1 MATVY
6 LAQDLKHGRRVAI
19 KVLRPELSALVG
31 TRFLREIAM
40 VARLNHPHVIPLF
53 DSGQAGAFVYYVM
66 PFVEGES
73 LRHRMDREGKLPI
86 EDALRLTREIASA
99 LAHAHQQGIVHRD
112 LKPENVLLAEGVALV
127 ADFGIA
133 RSLVDTDAG
142 AETRVATG
150 FGAILGTPRYM
161 SPEQASA
168 GEVDERSDLYS
179 LGCVLYEMLAGAPPF
194 SATNAAELM
203 RQHLV
208 DEPRPIS
215 DLRPSVPPGVA
226 FVIAKSLAKLPADR
240 YGSATR
246 LAEALA
252 TAIAMVPTP
261 PSPSSSVPNNLPK
274 PRTRF
279 IGRETELRD
288 CLRLLNETRIL
299 TLTGI
304 GGSGKTRLALR
315 IAEEAIQSYPEGV
328 YFVDL
333 APLPEPRLVLETV
346 AAGFGVKEVPDRSLS
361 DVLVAHVRGKR
372 LLLVLD
378 NCEHMLGETA
388 TLADMLLGAS
398 EHVRILAT
406 SREGLGVEGERLVGL
421 RSLSTPAQ
429 NDPKTVS
436 EADAVKLFIDRAN
449 LASENFQITAE
460 NAGGVAEI
468 CRRLDGIPLAIELA
482 AARVR
487 VLSVD
492 QIRAK
497 LDDRFRLLVGSGKS
511 ALPRHQTLRATFQ
524 WSYDQLTPEEQE
536 LFRALSVFSGGW
548 NLESAARLRQAG
560 EMDLIDALG
569 RLIDKSLVLV
579 DRERA
584 GDLGYRFLETVRQY
598 AQERLVEAGE
608 SEEMHRRH
616 FSVFLDLAE
625 RAYAERFTR
634 EDVWSARLEAEHD
647 NLRSAIESVRD
658 TDAEEYLQLVG
669 ALAWFF
675 GARSHFVEGRDHLKR
690 ALEGAR
696 KEPDRPARARALL
709 GLGHQVTWQGDAKA
723 GQPWMEEALQT
734 WRALGDRRETALAL
748 EGIGWA
754 EMLGGQ
760 DTEAC
765 KTFRECLALV
775 RELGDRVL
783 VNRAMSALG
792 QALVALHRVDEAE
805 PVAKEI
811 IAFSST
817 HGDKRNEHLGWHY
830 LADCAL
836 IRGDCENSLGLY
848 QQSLRLACA
857 IEDRLEISFEIQGIA
872 MSLAGLGSA
881 EEALRLEAAVR
892 AERNRMGVDPHMR
905 FWDELLD
912 RYFSPSRSALG
923 SDKTGA
929 AWETGERMS
938 FPDAIE
944 LALNSKP

>member
-1 MATVY
+1 
-6 LAQDLKHGRRVAI
+6 
-19 KVLRPELSALVG
+19 
-31 TRFLREIAM
+31 
-40 VARLNHPHVIPLF
+40 
-53 DSGQAGAFVYYVM
+53 
-66 PFVEGES
+66 
-73 LRHRMDREGKLPI
+73 
-86 EDALRLTREIASA
+86 A
-99 LAHAHQQGIVHRD
+99 LAHAHQRGVVHRD
-112 LKPENVLLAEGVALV
+112 LKPENILLADGVALV

-142 AETRVATG
+142 AETRMATG
-150 FGAILGTPRYM
+150 IGAILGTPRYM
-161 SPEQASA
+161 SPEQASG

-179 LGCVLYEMLAGAPPF
+179 LSCILYEMLAGEPPF

-208 DEPRPIS
+208 HEPRPIS
-215 DLRPSVPPGVA
+215 ERRPSVPPGVA
-226 FVIAKSLAKLPADR
+226 YVIAKTLAKLPADR
-240 YGSATR
+240 YPSATR
-246 LAEALA
+246 FAEALA
-252 TAIAMVPTP
+252 TAIAAGPTP
-261 PSPSSSVPNNLPK
+261 PSPSFSVPNNLPK

-279 IGRETELRD
+279 IGREAELRD
-288 CLRLLNETRIL
+288 CLRLLDETRML

-315 IAEEAIQSYPEGV
+315 IAEQAIQSYPEGV
-328 YFVDL
+328 CFVDL

-346 AAGFGVKEVPDRSLS
+346 AAGFGVKEVADRSLS

-378 NCEHMLGETA
+378 NCEHVLGETA
-388 TLADMLLGAS
+388 ALADMLLSTADQLT
-398 EHVRILAT
+398 ILAT

-421 RSLSTPAQ
+421 RSLSTPAH
-429 NDPKTVS
+429 NDAKTVS
-436 EADAVKLFIDRAN
+436 EADAVKLFVDRAR
-449 LASENFQITAE
+449 LASEDFQITAE

-487 VLSVD
+487 VLSVE
-492 QIRAK
+492 QIRTK

-524 WSYDQLTPEEQE
+524 WSYDQLTPDEQE
-536 LFRALSVFSGGW
+536 LFRALSVFAGGW
-548 NLESAARLRQAG
+548 TLESAARLRQAD
-560 EMDLIDALG
+560 EMDLIDELG

-608 SEEMHRRH
+608 SEDMHRRH
-616 FSVFLDLAE
+616 FTVFLDLAE
-625 RAYAERFTR
+625 QAYAERFTR
-634 EDVWSARLEAEHD
+634 EDVWGARLEADHD

-658 TDAEEYLQLVG
+658 ADAEKYLQLVG

-675 GARSHFVEGRDHLKR
+675 GARSHFVEGREHLTR
-690 ALEGAR
+690 ALAGAQQ
-696 KEPDRPARARALL
+696 EPARSARARALL

-723 GQPWMEEALQT
+723 GRPWMEEALQT

-754 EMLGGQ
+754 EMLGGR
-760 DTEAC
+760 DADAC
-765 KTFRECLALV
+765 QTFRESLALV

-792 QALVALHRVDEAE
+792 QALVALHRVEEAE
-805 PVAKEI
+805 SVAREI
-811 IAFSST
+811 IAFSSE

-836 IRGDCENSLGLY
+836 IRGDCEKSLGLY

-857 IEDRLEISFEIQGIA
+857 IEDRLEISFEMQGVA
-872 MSLAGLGSA
+872 MSLAGLGRS
-881 EEALRLEAAVR
+881 EEALRLEAALQ
-892 AERNRMGVDPHMR
+892 AERKRMGVDPHMR
-905 FWDELLD
+905 FWDELLE
-912 RYFSPSRSALG
+912 RYFLPARAALG
-923 SDKTGA
+923 SESAGS
-929 AWETGERMS
+929 AWETGERLS
-938 FPDAIE
+938 FPEAIE
-944 LALNSKP
+944 LALKSQV